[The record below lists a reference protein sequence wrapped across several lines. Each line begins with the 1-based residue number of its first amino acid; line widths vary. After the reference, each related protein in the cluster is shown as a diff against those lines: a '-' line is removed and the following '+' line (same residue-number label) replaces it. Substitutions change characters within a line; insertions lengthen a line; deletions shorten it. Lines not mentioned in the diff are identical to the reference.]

1 MMNAVTETKADHK
14 SIFAAIAA
22 GQMEMGPA
30 LDPRPETSRDV
41 LMGMRDRWEQIIVWG
56 FVVMVAV
63 WIGLGGLG
71 L

>member
-41 LMGMRDRWEQIIVWG
+41 LMGMRDRWGEILLCAGIG
-56 FVVMVAV
+56 GVVLLKLTG
-63 WIGLGGLG
+63 WL
-71 L
+71 